1 MQQFLIDETRG
12 YGLPARVSIDGH
24 SLIVLDEFSDPNAF
38 ASAPCALSSGVLI
51 GYADPNCIPN
61 IITAFD
67 SEPKTDLT
75 INENEKYKITGQIL
89 AIQPEL
95 LIDCGGFILRMDN
108 FSVENLQRGMFIQLE
123 LEKLIL
129 RSV

>member
-24 SLIVLDEFSDPNAF
+24 SLIVLDEFSDPDGF

-51 GYADPNCIPN
+51 GCPDPDCKPIVM
-61 IITAFD
+61 TACE
-67 SEPKTDLT
+67 SEPKKEL
-75 INENEKYKITGQIL
+75 NLNQNEKYRITGQIL
-89 AIQPEL
+89 AIQPEM

-108 FSVENLQRGMFIQLE
+108 LSVENLQRGMFIQLE

>member
-38 ASAPCALSSGVLI
+38 ASAPCSLSSGVLI
-51 GYADPNCIPN
+51 GHADPECKP

-67 SEPKTDLT
+67 SEPKKELT

-89 AIQPEL
+89 VMQPEL
-95 LIDCGGFILRMDN
+95 LIDCGHVILRMEN
-108 FSVENLQRGMFIQLE
+108 LSVENLQHGMFIQLE

-129 RSV
+129 RSL